1 MDGGA
6 LVTPDRPPPTDLGT
20 RRRGFWTA
28 FLGADG
34 CGKSSV
40 IRRVTRDLEPE
51 WTGVRHFHLRPHFGL
66 RDPGGPPVT
75 DPHADE
81 PRGIVGGVAKLVL
94 WWLDSTV
101 GYLVAVRP
109 ALRRGCLVIFDRS
122 VQDILADPL
131 RYRFARPRPL
141 AIALV
146 RTIPEPDLF
155 LVLDAPPEVL
165 RERKRE
171 VTFAEV
177 VRQRDAYLELAS
189 RLPNSVL
196 IDAAR
201 SLDEVVAEVEAR
213 IRDAAS
219 SG

>member
-1 MDGGA
+1 MTPEGA
-6 LVTPDRPPPTDLGT
+6 RPRARGKRPE
-20 RRRGFWTA
+20 GFWAA

-40 IRRVTRDLEPE
+40 IHRVAVDLEPE
-51 WTGVRHFHLRPHFGL
+51 WRGVLHFHLRPHFGL
-66 RDPGGPPVT
+66 RDPGGPPIT
-75 DPHADE
+75 DPHANK

-101 GYLVAVRP
+101 GYLFAVRP
-109 ALRRGCLVIFDRS
+109 ALRRGCLVVFDRS
-122 VQDILADPL
+122 VRDILVDPL

-141 AIALV
+141 AVALV

-177 VRQRDAYLELAS
+177 VRQRDAYRELAS
-189 RLPNSVL
+189 RLPNAVL

-201 SLDEVVAEVEAR
+201 SLDEVVAEVETR
-213 IRDAAS
+213 IRDVAS